1 MKRLTV
7 RMDDYT
13 YKKIE
18 LMAKH
23 YNKTVNAIIIELI
36 QTSIKAIENCNNLKC
51 TKEEQ
56 GENDGKSNVWC

>member
-36 QTSIKAIENCNNLKC
+36 QFYF
-51 TKEEQ
+51 
-56 GENDGKSNVWC
+56 

>member
-36 QTSIKAIENCNNLKC
+36 QNGYLVKENIN
-51 TKEEQ
+51 EEKLF
-56 GENDGKSNVWC
+56 NKHNSK

>member
-36 QTSIKAIENCNNLKC
+36 QNVYLLKENK
-51 TKEEQ
+51 
-56 GENDGKSNVWC
+56 NDEKKFSKLNIN

>member
-23 YNKTVNAIIIELI
+23 YSKTVNAIIIELI
-36 QTSIKAIENCNNLKC
+36 QNGYLVKENIN
-51 TKEEQ
+51 EEKLF
-56 GENDGKSNVWC
+56 NKHNSK

>member
-1 MKRLTV
+1 MGIEKECYMKRLTV

-36 QTSIKAIENCNNLKC
+36 QNGYLVKENIN
-51 TKEEQ
+51 EEKLF
-56 GENDGKSNVWC
+56 NKHNSK

>member
-1 MKRLTV
+1 MNRLTV

-23 YNKTVNAIIIELI
+23 YNKTINAIIIELI
-36 QTSIKAIENCNNLKC
+36 QNGYLVKENI
-51 TKEEQ
+51 
-56 GENDGKSNVWC
+56 NDEKKFSKLNIN